1 MRGAPPPEPPRGGRP
16 GQSGRYPG
24 ALGGQGQ
31 RGSLGGPPRPS
42 GTGWRAG
49 PGGPSG
55 ANWGAPPNGSFA
67 PGGFGPRGQRPALG
81 PGAGQWT
88 SARMAA
94 TGMRIPATGMS
105 PAVSKHGHLRFA
117 ILHDGNPGHIWR
129 GEFGSMFGESIIAT
143 GLVMWLAYL
152 TASPDVVAIALVA
165 LGLPFLVAGPLAAPF
180 TRKEE
185 PGGLL
190 RLVGWLRVVL
200 TLGLIGMHYLTI
212 LPVVFLL
219 LFGISLCG
227 RLRAALRVAALRGC
241 LAPGEPERVAAATH
255 FAAVV
260 VAVVGPL
267 LASLLF
273 IIAAQRILLL
283 AGVAALVF
291 LLSASSDSLLSA
303 LPTARRAFLLARP
316 EPEHDAS
323 PDVDDRDDP
332 DDDDAYDDD
341 DRESDPT
348 NDADDP
354 RRREAA
360 LPEWQQ
366 WGPGTIGQAMA
377 DVFGGFR
384 LAGSARLSYG
394 ALRILA
400 AIALVGG
407 GLGMLEVF
415 YITDHLLQPTYYLGA
430 LVAAE
435 GAGLALGA
443 MLWSDLG
450 RRASGTAAMFLGTI
464 GTGVALG
471 ALALATAL
479 PMVILL
485 ALGLGVAN
493 AVAVEGAREALRA
506 GFDGVER
513 RALAAGE
520 TAVTAFC
527 GLVGAVLF
535 DLLLRGFAIGGHGIP
550 GGAPRTTLP
559 PLDAAQLILDA
570 GVGLAVAG
578 LLSIFLVAFGGMR
591 ARARD
596 RRAAAREERRGR
608 TPGRLPNL
616 EDDEDGDWDDD
627 ASREYT
633 AWGESSADSRY
644 APAADDSRYM
654 TGYTGSTSARWEDD
668 GDWGESSTY
677 DNPRGRGRR

>member
-1 MRGAPPPEPPRGGRP
+1 
-16 GQSGRYPG
+16 
-24 ALGGQGQ
+24 
-31 RGSLGGPPRPS
+31 
-42 GTGWRAG
+42 
-49 PGGPSG
+49 
-55 ANWGAPPNGSFA
+55 
-67 PGGFGPRGQRPALG
+67 
-81 PGAGQWT
+81 
-88 SARMAA
+88 MAA

-105 PAVSKHGHLRFA
+105 PALSKHGHLRFA
-117 ILHDGNPGHIWR
+117 IFHDGNPGHIWR
-129 GEFGSMFGESIIAT
+129 GELGSMFGESVLAT

-152 TASPDVVAIALVA
+152 TASPDVVALALVA

-190 RLVGWLRVVL
+190 RLVGWLRVLL

-212 LPVVFLL
+212 LPVVYLL

-267 LASLLF
+267 FASLLF
-273 IIAAQRILLL
+273 ILAAQRILLL

-303 LPTARRAFLLARP
+303 LPTSRRAFLLARP

-323 PDVDDRDDP
+323 PDLDAEDDLDDE
-332 DDDDAYDDD
+332 DAYDDD
-341 DRESDPT
+341 RED
-348 NDADDP
+348 DAGDDAGDDAEDNAADP

-366 WGPGTIGQAMA
+366 WGPGTIGQSLA

-384 LAGSARLSYG
+384 LAGSAPLSYG

-430 LVAAE
+430 LLAAE

-493 AVAVEGAREALRA
+493 AVAVAGAREALRA

-527 GLVGAVLF
+527 GLVGALLF
-535 DLLLRGFAIGGHGIP
+535 DLLLRGLALGSHGGHGGTP
-550 GGAPRTTLP
+550 AVALP
-559 PLDAAQLILDA
+559 PLDTAQLILDA
-570 GVGLAVAG
+570 GVGLAIAG

-596 RRAAAREERRGR
+596 RRAAAREDRRGR
-608 TPGRLPNL
+608 TPDRLPNL
-616 EDDEDGDWDDD
+616 EDGDGDWDDE
-627 ASREYT
+627 SREYT
-633 AWGESSADSRY
+633 AWGESYNDSRY
-644 APAADDSRYM
+644 VPAADDSRYM
-654 TGYTGSTSARWEDD
+654 TGYTGSTPARWDD

-677 DNPRGRGRR
+677 DNPRGGRGRR